1 MGYTLVCYALEH
13 NGQTF
18 ANIPFRTV
26 AIQRW
31 LWCLTFLKT
40 SWSFSFF
47 FFPKYASI
55 CGGLC
60 LEIPLVQ
67 VSSEYWNHF
76 TKLFPFPK
84 IKCTLHLLFDANKGG
99 TRNSKVQFI
108 TVELLIRTAWRL
120 EVTMAYSL
128 TYGQVWTK
136 SQLIPNGSVKHVVSA
151 TGHSYETV
159 RISKWLLCHLQRGKS
174 HKFLAK

>member
-1 MGYTLVCYALEH
+1 MPWNTMAKLLPIYHSELWRFRDDYGALLFWKPL
-13 NGQTF
+13 G
-18 ANIPFRTV
+18 V
-26 AIQRW
+26 
-31 LWCLTFLKT
+31 FL
-40 SWSFSFF
+40 F

-174 HKFLAK
+174 HKSLAK